1 MESNV
6 KVSSKY
12 QIVIPRKAR
21 NALKIQAGDHL
32 MCRVEKGEILLR
44 PKPESY
50 AKFLRG
56 LHKELWED
64 VDAAQYVK
72 QERRSWE

>member
-6 KVSSKY
+6 KVSSKF

-21 NALKIQAGDHL
+21 NELKIQAGDQL
-32 MCRVEKGEILLR
+32 MCRVENGEILLR
-44 PKPESY
+44 PRPESY

-64 VDAAQYVK
+64 ADAAQYVS